1 MWKFLTSIVS
11 GGLGSIFGGYLDY
24 RNVKSRI
31 EGEVLH
37 RYMEAEIETNRQKVM
52 MNRLMMER
60 WETRWI
66 IPGFAFIMMFHVG
79 AVVLDSVFM
88 FENWQVAAL
97 PGPIADWEGQIILS
111 FFVVVP
117 AKDLISRYLDRGLVQ
132 SVVTNVKKVF
142 NRSKK

>member
-1 MWKFLTSIVS
+1 MWKFLTSIVT

-31 EGEVLH
+31 EGDVLQ
-37 RYMEAEIETNRQKVM
+37 RYMEAEVETNRQKLM
-52 MNRLMMER
+52 MNKLFMER

-66 IPGFAFIMMFHVG
+66 IPGFAFITMAHYG
-79 AVVLDSVFM
+79 AVVLDSIFL
-88 FENWQVAAL
+88 FDWNVAAL
-97 PGPIADWEGQIILS
+97 PGPIAEWEGQIILS

-117 AKDLISRYLDRGLVQ
+117 AKDLISAYLNRGLVQ

-142 NRSKK
+142 NRKR

>member
-31 EGEVLH
+31 EGEVLQ
-37 RYMEAEIETNRQKVM
+37 RYMEAEVETNRQKLM
-52 MNRLMMER
+52 MNKLFMER

-66 IPGFAFIMMFHVG
+66 IPGFAFITMAHYG
-79 AVVLDSVFM
+79 AVVLDSIFL
-88 FENWQVAAL
+88 FDWNVAAL
-97 PGPIADWEGQIILS
+97 PGPIAEWEGQIILS

-117 AKDLISRYLDRGLVQ
+117 AKDLISSYLNRGLVQ
-132 SVVTNVKKVF
+132 SVVTNVKSVF
-142 NRSKK
+142 KKRAK